1 VQHQGSSIKV
11 KVMQFSASHQS
22 SSPSRLNDSLQTPT
36 PLNAAAGSS
45 QAAEHSSSSPN
56 DVRHHTVQIHHFP
69 DPIAHFTGRER
80 EIKTIERLA
89 TQGARLVEISDW
101 QGRGGIGKSAL
112 AIQSAHHLQQ
122 TAPETSASIQL
133 YANFHGYD
141 ALPRDAKDVLQELLL
156 LRFGINPTKLPQ
168 KLSALQ
174 QLYRQRL
181 QGQRVLLLFDNVS
194 SLPQIEPLLPPAKD
208 SLTLITSRKPLLSQ
222 EQGKTLYLEGLSSAS
237 ATQLLQT
244 MVGDDRIPNDGSPL
258 RQLLQLSGC
267 LPLTLRILGTYLR
280 QHPAITAEML
290 VLKLQQERIKYKNF
304 SPQNVDLFACL
315 SFVYNSL
322 SPNEQSCLKRLSVL
336 RGDDF
341 DLAMAAHLNG
351 LKEDAPVRTL
361 LKSLL
366 LQQWISKGV
375 GRDRF
380 ILHDIVRLFIWD
392 KIKPQDRQMLILR
405 ALAWQD
411 QQVSAIDKFLLFK
424 QRSDKPDSDVGC
436 VSA

>member
-1 VQHQGSSIKV
+1 
-11 KVMQFSASHQS
+11 MQFSASHQS
-22 SSPSRLNDSLQTPT
+22 SSQPRMTDSLQTPP

-45 QAAEHSSSSPN
+45 QAAEHSSSSRN
-56 DVRHHTVQIHHFP
+56 DVRQHTVQIHHFP
-69 DPIAHFTGRER
+69 EPIAHFTGRER

-112 AIQSAHHLQQ
+112 AIQSAHQLQQ

-168 KLSALQ
+168 KLAALQ

-181 QGQRVLLLFDNVS
+181 QGQRVLLLLDNVS
-194 SLPQIEPLLPPAKD
+194 SLQQIEPLLPPEKSA
-208 SLTLITSRKPLLSQ
+208 LTIITSRKPLLSQ
-222 EQGKTLYLEGLSSAS
+222 EQGKTLYLEGLSTAA

-244 MVGDDRIPNDGSPL
+244 MVGSDRIPNEGSAL
-258 RQLLQLSGC
+258 RQLFQLSGC

-280 QHPAITAEML
+280 QHPEITAEML

-351 LKEDAPVRTL
+351 LKDDAPVRSL

-424 QRSDKPDSDVGC
+424 QRSEKPDSDVGC

>member
-1 VQHQGSSIKV
+1 
-11 KVMQFSASHQS
+11 MQFSASHQS
-22 SSPSRLNDSLQTPT
+22 SSQPRMTDSLQTPP

-45 QAAEHSSSSPN
+45 QAAEHSSSSRN
-56 DVRHHTVQIHHFP
+56 DVRQHTVQIHHFP
-69 DPIAHFTGRER
+69 EPIAHFTGRER

-89 TQGARLVEISDW
+89 TQGARLIEISDW

-112 AIQSAHHLQQ
+112 AIQAAHSLQQ
-122 TAPETSASIQL
+122 TAPETSATIQL

-168 KLSALQ
+168 NLAALQ
-174 QLYRQRL
+174 QLYRHRL
-181 QGQRVLLLFDNVS
+181 QGQRVLLLLDNVS
-194 SLPQIEPLLPPAKD
+194 SLQQIEPLLPPEKSA
-208 SLTLITSRKPLLSQ
+208 LTIITSRKPLLSQ
-222 EQGKTLYLEGLSSAS
+222 EQGKTLYLEGLSTAA

-244 MVGDDRIPNDGSPL
+244 MVGGDRIPNEGSAL
-258 RQLLQLSGC
+258 RQILQLSGC

-280 QHPAITAEML
+280 QHPEITAEML

-315 SFVYNSL
+315 SFAYNSL
-322 SPNEQSCLKRLSVL
+322 SPNEQGCLKRLSVL

-351 LKEDAPVRTL
+351 LKDDAPVRSL

-366 LQQWISKGV
+366 VQQWISKGV

-424 QRSDKPDSDVGC
+424 QRSDKPEAIAG
-436 VSA
+436 